1 LKYAFTLLALGCLV
15 TAGAQQWQV
24 ELVDSSCTPTDVC
37 VRRDSILTYVA
48 YVAGVATIRIAT
60 KDTIWH
66 YETLDTSLVHADFH
80 FALGAGGRMAV
91 SGVDDSF
98 RPVVVEKLDSVW
110 SRIWTRE
117 DRGMAMAV
125 YGSDSA
131 PAVIYGA
138 IEDMVRAY
146 VIVETRVDSLWQV
159 DTAARFEPQTQ
170 FVTLS
175 LYDVDGSPEAGPCFL
190 IVYTHGLPKCG
201 QSPTSVEVYKGHRSE
216 GGWSLVGLGGG
227 TDAVVYG
234 YDIVAGGSETASA
247 AVYANSY
254 TRFDQDP
261 AWAGRVT
268 DAAVQVDSAGRELMA
283 FVTSDGVLRF
293 AFKTGFWHFCEIPGV
308 TTATCCDLALD
319 AYGQPLIA
327 FEDGNGLSLAHGI
340 DVVGAKEMPS
350 AEVRAPSGGPTI
362 LSGAAV
368 GRLVSSVVFDAMG
381 RRAVNP
387 KPGVYFVRDQHA
399 QAQAQAVR
407 KVIVQN

>member
-175 LYDVDGSPEAGPCFL
+175 LCDADGSPEAGPCFL

-216 GGWSLVGLGGG
+216 GGVEP
-227 TDAVVYG
+227 
-234 YDIVAGGSETASA
+234 GGSRRW
-247 AVYANSY
+247 Y
-254 TRFDQDP
+254 
-261 AWAGRVT
+261 GR
-268 DAAVQVDSAGRELMA
+268 G
-283 FVTSDGVLRF
+283 GLRLR
-293 AFKTGFWHFCEIPGV
+293 H
-308 TTATCCDLALD
+308 
-319 AYGQPLIA
+319 
-327 FEDGNGLSLAHGI
+327 
-340 DVVGAKEMPS
+340 
-350 AEVRAPSGGPTI
+350 SGW
-362 LSGAAV
+362 
-368 GRLVSSVVFDAMG
+368 R
-381 RRAVNP
+381 
-387 KPGVYFVRDQHA
+387 KRDCIRGSIRQ
-399 QAQAQAVR
+399 
-407 KVIVQN
+407 